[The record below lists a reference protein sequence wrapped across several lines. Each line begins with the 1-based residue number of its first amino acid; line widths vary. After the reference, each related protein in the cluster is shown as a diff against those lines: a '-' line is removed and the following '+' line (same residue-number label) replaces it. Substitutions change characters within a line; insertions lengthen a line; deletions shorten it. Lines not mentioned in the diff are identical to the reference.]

1 MKLRTKRGVKM
12 KESGLEELIMV
23 EGMTEALVIKTKL
36 ESFSIPC
43 MLKFE
48 SAGRLFGI
56 TMNGLGKVRIMVNK
70 DDLERARELLNES

>member
-1 MKLRTKRGVKM
+1 M